1 MKKGNKMKSKLKT
14 RMYVLVNGSL
24 SQMQKGIQALHAV
37 VEYGIEH
44 PTEEYQQWATED
56 KTVIVLDGGTSNS
69 GIESMDSYYVI
80 SYAGDMENNAKF
92 LCEEIG
98 IDFAEFRDPDV
109 NNCLTAIAFIV
120 NEKIYNYE
128 KYPDYIDLKSDYD
141 EDLPNKSLYDSEEHY
156 ISNWLGGEDNAK
168 LREFLKHFKL
178 AL

>member
-1 MKKGNKMKSKLKT
+1 MKNKLQT
-14 RMYVLVNGSL
+14 RMYVLVNSSL
-24 SQMQKGIQALHAV
+24 GPINKGIQALHAV

-69 GIESMDSYYVI
+69 DIESMDSHTVI
-80 SYAGDMENNAKF
+80 SYVGDIENFGKILVERFGIKIAQF
-92 LCEEIG
+92 REI
-98 IDFAEFRDPDV
+98 DL
-109 NNCLTAIAFIV
+109 NNCLTAIAFII

-168 LREFLKHFKL
+168 LREFLKHFKI